1 MSSVL
6 RRNFERIYVSSDHFN
21 GEDTEIILP
30 PYMSDKVLEFLTR
43 FYNHSEATDFWSSEI
58 YRWSIEQRVEL
69 YLVSFSIKC
78 PVLLS
83 LSQRAVH
90 EFYAQ

>member
-6 RRNFERIYVSSDHFN
+6 RRNFERIYVSSDRFN

-30 PYMSDKVLEFLTR
+30 PYMSDEVLQFLTR
-43 FYNHSEATDFWSSEI
+43 FYDQSTTDFWSAEL
-58 YRWSIEQRVEL
+58 YKWPIEQRIEL

-78 PVLLS
+78 TVLLN
-83 LSQRAVH
+83 LSQRAVQD
-90 EFYAQ
+90 FYTQ